1 MDPIADM
8 LTRIT
13 NAQAVRH
20 ERVSVPFSNVKFTIA
35 KLLESKGYL
44 SGVERKKR
52 PGRAGKTVKAEVEY
66 LDLALKYLPADKA
79 GGVTLGAISGIR
91 LLSRP
96 SRHLYIKASQIKPI
110 RSGYGTLVVSTPK
123 GILAGADARKEKV
136 GGELMFEI
144 W

>member
-20 ERVSVPFSNVKFTIA
+20 ERVSVPFSNVKLTIA

-52 PGRAGKTVKAEVEY
+52 KARKAEVEY

-123 GILAGADARKEKV
+123 GIMAGADARKEKV